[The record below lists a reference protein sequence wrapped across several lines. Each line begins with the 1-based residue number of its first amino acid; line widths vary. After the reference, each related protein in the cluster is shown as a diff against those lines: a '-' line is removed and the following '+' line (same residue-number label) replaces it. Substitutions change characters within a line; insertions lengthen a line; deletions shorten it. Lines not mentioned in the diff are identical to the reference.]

1 MRQQS
6 TDRPAH
12 PDEVHQIH
20 AHITSGASL
29 KSWSLRTADGAAVR
43 AVATGTGPNVVFIH
57 GSGSPGLFW
66 LPVLKELE
74 TVRAVAVDRPGF
86 GLSDPIA
93 PAATPTETAATWIER
108 LLDALELPAAILVGH
123 SMGGLWSLR
132 FALARPERVTG
143 LGLLG
148 APALPGTQAPLPFR
162 LMGTPGVGALI
173 SRQRETPKSVRQFAK
188 MVGEGGTI
196 GAHPDMVD
204 LLVAAGNDPVSVR
217 ALHQEVHA
225 LISPVALLSRTGF
238 RRRARIT
245 DEDLRGLVVPTLLV
259 GGDHDPVGG
268 ADVARRIQ
276 QLIPHAEL
284 NVLDGGHAPWL
295 GHPEQVASILVDWAR
310 RLSGSRTV

>member
-20 AHITSGASL
+20 ARITSGAGL
-29 KSWSLRTADGAAVR
+29 NALSLRTADGASVHAI
-43 AVATGTGPNVVFIH
+43 ATGTGPPVVFIH

-74 TVRAVAVDRPGF
+74 TIRAIAVDRPGF

-93 PAATPTETAATWIER
+93 AAATPTETAVGWIER

-143 LGLLG
+143 LGIFG
-148 APALPGTQAPLPFR
+148 APSLPGTQAPLPFR

-188 MVGEGGTI
+188 MVGEGDTI

-217 ALHQEVHA
+217 ALHEEVHA
-225 LISPVALLSRTGF
+225 LISPAALLSRTGF
-238 RRRARIT
+238 RRRACIT
-245 DEDLRGLVVPTLLV
+245 DADLRGVTAPTLLV

-268 ADVARRIQ
+268 GDVARRIQ
-276 QLIPHAEL
+276 SLIPHAEL

-295 GHPEQVASILVDWAR
+295 GQPKQVASILVHWVQRVD
-310 RLSGSRTV
+310 GDRT